1 MTLKEFLNRGYHA
14 KARIRAKEERIENWR
29 QIAES
34 ITAQIRP
41 DSAGSS
47 LPSKKVEDCAC
58 NIVDLQNEIKEEIAA
73 LVQAER
79 EVGKF
84 IRDAPLDETDRFI
97 MELRYLNY
105 KKWEEIAVELN
116 YAYRWIMR
124 RHKRAIVV
132 LEELW
137 PC

>member
-1 MTLKEFLNRGYHA
+1 MNQGYHA

-84 IRDAPLDETDRFI
+84 IREAPLDETDRFI

-124 RHKRAIVV
+124 RHKRAIAV

>member
-1 MTLKEFLNRGYHA
+1 MTLKDFLNQGYHA

-84 IRDAPLDETDRFI
+84 IREAPLDETDRFI

-124 RHKRAIVV
+124 RHKRAIAV

>member
-124 RHKRAIVV
+124 RHKRAIAV

>member
-1 MTLKEFLNRGYHA
+1 MTVKEFLNQGYHA
-14 KARIRAKEERIENWR
+14 KARIRAKEERIESWR

-73 LVQAER
+73 LVHTER

-84 IRDAPLDETDRFI
+84 IKEAPLDETDRFI
-97 MELRYLNY
+97 LELRYLNY

-116 YAYRWIMR
+116 YAYRWLMR
-124 RHKRAIVV
+124 RHKRAIAV
-132 LEELW
+132 LEEHW

>member
-1 MTLKEFLNRGYHA
+1 MTVKEFLNQGYHA
-14 KARIRAKEERIENWR
+14 KARIRAKEERIESWR

-34 ITAQIRP
+34 ITAQIRQ
-41 DSAGSS
+41 DSIGSS

-84 IRDAPLDETDRFI
+84 INEAPLDETDRFI
-97 MELRYLNY
+97 LELRYLNY

-116 YAYRWIMR
+116 YAYRWLMR
-124 RHKRAIVV
+124 RHKRAISV
-132 LEELW
+132 LEEHW

>member
-1 MTLKEFLNRGYHA
+1 MTLKEFLNQGYHA

-58 NIVDLQNEIKEEIAA
+58 NIVDLQNEIKKEIAA

-84 IRDAPLDETDRFI
+84 IREAPLDETDRFI

-124 RHKRAIVV
+124 RHKRAIAV

>member
-1 MTLKEFLNRGYHA
+1 MTLKEFLNQGYHA

-34 ITAQIRP
+34 STAQIRP

-84 IRDAPLDETDRFI
+84 IREAPLDETDRFI

-124 RHKRAIVV
+124 RHKRAIAV

>member
-1 MTLKEFLNRGYHA
+1 MTLKEFLNQGYHA

-34 ITAQIRP
+34 ITAPVRGDGGVQH
-41 DSAGSS
+41 S
-47 LPSKKVEDCAC
+47 PSKKIENCVA

-73 LVQAER
+73 FVQAER
-79 EVGKF
+79 EVGRF
-84 IRDAPLDETDRFI
+84 IKEAPLDETDRFI

-124 RHKRAIVV
+124 RHKRAIAV

>member
-1 MTLKEFLNRGYHA
+1 MTLKDFLNQGYHA

-84 IRDAPLDETDRFI
+84 IREAPLDETDRFI

-105 KKWEEIAVELN
+105 KKWEEITVELN

-124 RHKRAIVV
+124 RHKRAIAV

>member
-1 MTLKEFLNRGYHA
+1 MTLKDFLNQGYHA

-73 LVQAER
+73 LIQAEQ

-84 IRDAPLDETDRFI
+84 IREAPLDETDRFI

-105 KKWEEIAVELN
+105 KKWEEITVELN

-124 RHKRAIVV
+124 RHKRAIAV

>member
-1 MTLKEFLNRGYHA
+1 MTLKDFLNQGYHA
-14 KARIRAKEERIENWR
+14 KARIRAKEEHIENWR

-84 IRDAPLDETDRFI
+84 IREAPLDETDRFI

-105 KKWEEIAVELN
+105 KKWAEIAVELN

-124 RHKRAIVV
+124 RHKRAIAV

>member
-1 MTLKEFLNRGYHA
+1 MTLKAFLNQGYHA

-41 DSAGSS
+41 GSAGSS

-73 LVQAER
+73 LIQAER

-84 IRDAPLDETDRFI
+84 IQEAPLDETSRFI

-124 RHKRAIVV
+124 RHKRAIAV

>member
-1 MTLKEFLNRGYHA
+1 MTLKEFLNQGYHA

-84 IRDAPLDETDRFI
+84 IREAPLDETDRFI

-124 RHKRAIVV
+124 RHKRAIAV

>member
-1 MTLKEFLNRGYHA
+1 MTFKEFLNQGYHA

-124 RHKRAIVV
+124 RHKRAIAV

>member
-1 MTLKEFLNRGYHA
+1 MTLKEFLNQGYHA
-14 KARIRAKEERIENWR
+14 KARIRAKEERIESWR

-58 NIVDLQNEIKEEIAA
+58 NIVDLQNEIKAEIAA

-84 IRDAPLDETDRFI
+84 IKEAPLDETDRFI
-97 MELRYLNY
+97 LELRYLNY

-116 YAYRWIMR
+116 YAYRWVMR

>member
-1 MTLKEFLNRGYHA
+1 MTLKEFLNQGYHA

-84 IRDAPLDETDRFI
+84 IREAPLDETDRFI

-124 RHKRAIVV
+124 RHKRAIAV
-132 LEELW
+132 LDELW

>member
-1 MTLKEFLNRGYHA
+1 MTLKEFLNQGYHA

-58 NIVDLQNEIKEEIAA
+58 NIVDLQNEIKEEI
-73 LVQAER
+73 
-79 EVGKF
+79 
-84 IRDAPLDETDRFI
+84 DR
-97 MELRYLNY
+97 
-105 KKWEEIAVELN
+105 KS
-116 YAYRWIMR
+116 
-124 RHKRAIVV
+124 VV
-132 LEELW
+132 
-137 PC
+137 

>member
-1 MTLKEFLNRGYHA
+1 MTLKDFLNQGYHA

-84 IRDAPLDETDRFI
+84 IREAPLDETDRFI

-116 YAYRWIMR
+116 YTYRWIMR
-124 RHKRAIVV
+124 RHKRAIAV

>member
-1 MTLKEFLNRGYHA
+1 MTFKEFLNQGYHA

-84 IRDAPLDETDRFI
+84 IRDVPLDETDRFI

-124 RHKRAIVV
+124 RHKRAIAV